1 MIHPDTKLIHIN
13 DVVGYGLFA
22 TAFIPKGTITYA
34 KDPLEL
40 EVSPTQMQS
49 FDKPLLDAI
58 EKYSYKDERGYM
70 IMSWDF
76 GKYVNHS
83 CDANTMSTGYGF
95 EIAIKDI
102 HIGDQL
108 TDEYGI
114 FNLEEDMICY
124 CGASNCRKVIQPEDF
139 DNYFDA
145 WDKKIIPALEIMTL
159 VPQPLEY
166 LLEAKTKSDLE
177 LLNYNK
183 EKYISVYALRLKNR
197 IISTNK

>member
-1 MIHPDTKLIHIN
+1 M
-13 DVVGYGLFA
+13 VGYGLFA

-40 EVSPTQMQS
+40 EVSPLQMQNLNQN
-49 FDKPLLDAI
+49 LLDAL

-83 CDANTMSTGYGF
+83 CDANSMSTGYGF

-102 HIGDQL
+102 QIGEQL

-124 CGASNCRKVIQPEDF
+124 CGASNCRKAIQAEDF
-139 DNYFDA
+139 DTHFDI
-145 WDKKIIPALEIMTL
+145 WDKKIVPALAIMPL
-159 VPQPLEY
+159 VDQPLGY
-166 LLEAKTKSDLE
+166 LLDFKTKTELDALLE
-177 LLNYNK
+177 NKANYK
-183 EKYISVYALRLKNR
+183 SVYALRLKKNAA
-197 IISTNK
+197 IKTEN